1 MTTSRSTAPSPGVIP
16 AIRRAAAAGLA
27 TTLTGTGS
35 AHEKWFIDDER
46 FSTDLASAFTP
57 EAVWFVAAALVFFLA
72 AWGLWRLRDRRNLL
86 PGPELFRASSQGL
99 SALYGLVPLI
109 LGVHLA
115 VPLLIAGVSGN
126 LLSPDVVLGGGWR
139 YVLGLVQ
146 TGAAL
151 SLFYGGFTRAAA
163 LVLAGLWLL
172 GLWVASPVAMLE
184 NAHILGFA
192 AFFFLAGRGP
202 LSIDRLIF
210 PRLEPPA
217 RLVRRAV
224 PALRVFAGVSFIV
237 VAFTEKLAN
246 LPLALAFLER
256 YPLNFT
262 GEMGLPIPD
271 SPFIL
276 GAGAVELAIGLLLLF
291 NVFVRETIVV
301 AWLPFNLTLTVF
313 NWVELVGHLPFYG
326 IMAILLVWGGSS
338 LDRDLWVA
346 GVCREPPDQARKY
359 SGVAATTE
367 TNRD

>member
-1 MTTSRSTAPSPGVIP
+1 MLPTGRV
-16 AIRRAAAAGLA
+16 AAGLA
-27 TTLTGTGS
+27 FSLTGAGF

-46 FSTDLASAFTP
+46 FGTDLASAFTP
-57 EAVWFVAAALVFFLA
+57 EAVWFVATAVAFFLA
-72 AWGLWRLRDRRNLL
+72 ALTLWRVRGRRNLL
-86 PGPELFRASSQGL
+86 PGPELFGASPPGIT
-99 SALYGLVPLI
+99 ALYSLVPVI

-115 VPLLIAGVSGN
+115 VPLLIAGVNGT
-126 LLSPDVVLGGGWR
+126 LLSPDVVLAGGWR
-139 YVLGLVQ
+139 YVLGLLQ
-146 TGAAL
+146 TGVAL

-163 LVLAGLWLL
+163 LALAGLWLL

-184 NAHILGFA
+184 NAHVLGFA

-256 YPLNFT
+256 YPLNFS
-262 GEMGLPIPD
+262 GALGLAIPD
-271 SPFIL
+271 PPFIL
-276 GAGAVELAIGLLLLF
+276 AAGAVELAIGLLLLF

-326 IMAILLVWGGSS
+326 IMAILLIWAGGPR
-338 LDRDLWVA
+338 DRDLWVA
-346 GVCREPPDQARKY
+346 GVCREPLAR
-359 SGVAATTE
+359 G
-367 TNRD
+367 